1 MNKNIL
7 LESRKEY
14 LLDNFER
21 AMSEGWIE
29 VYIQPVVRSSNGRV
43 CEEEALARWDDPV
56 LGVLNP
62 NDIVPVLEEAG
73 LIEKLDIYILEKVI
87 EKIERQKE
95 MGLYIVPTSIN
106 FSQLDFQSDCVVKK
120 IDKIIS
126 ASGIPK
132 NIFSFEISENPCV
145 TEKDK
150 TINQLERLQKLGYGI
165 EFDDF
170 GSGDSSLLLAN
181 QIHFNSAKINL
192 SLTRQI
198 LVNSNA
204 RILVTEL
211 VKMARA
217 LDIEIIVKGVEDKEQ
232 VDFLREIGCA
242 KLQGFYFS
250 KPLAV
255 KHLEEFAESDR
266 KFLKMENPKEADY
279 YNTVD
284 RVSLHEMSYVNESIK
299 GTNAENG
306 IIPMAIME
314 IDEYELSMM
323 RLNKECQTF
332 IDKNF
337 PNCTDKNRVVLSAQ
351 EVFPGPYVVSSIKN
365 SLKSEGNIIIDDRTP
380 IGQTVH
386 LMIKKIATNP
396 ENNKTAVLIAV
407 ISVGEKEK
415 AIDTISYNYISRALS
430 EDYIAMYFVNSETN
444 GYVEYKSDGINRD
457 VTFEYTGEDF
467 FVDSHTNKNNK
478 IYEEDQKMFN
488 EIVTKEN
495 IIKNIEDHGSFSL
508 TFRVNAG
515 STPRYVSLKAVKDRR
530 DGKHFIIGVNSVD
543 NQVKRQEKFREMQEE
558 RIYYSRIAALVGDFY
573 AVYCVDL
580 KDDSYTIY
588 RTQLGA
594 DYVGTDRKGLDF
606 FEETRRLVKTIIYPE
621 DLNGFYDAIVKEKI
635 LDEIARNGSF
645 NYEYRLMI
653 EDRPAFFIYKAIIIK
668 ENDEEKLIV
677 GLINIDAEVRKER
690 EYAEKLSVAEDM
702 AMKDE
707 LTGVKNKHAYT
718 QAEETLE
725 GQIAAGIVREYAI
738 AVFDLNGLK
747 YVNDTYGH
755 IAGDNFIK
763 EGCKIIC
770 DAFSHSP
777 VYRIGGDEFA
787 VIIKGADYTNL
798 GFSMGYIEAKNNE
811 NRVSGGVTIAA
822 GMAKGR
828 DNQTIKQVFELAD
841 KKMYEKKTQMK
852 Y

>member
-7 LESRKEY
+7 LESKKEY
-14 LLDNFER
+14 LLENFER
-21 AMSEGWIE
+21 ALNEDWID

-73 LIEKLDIYILEKVI
+73 LIAKLDLYILEKVI
-87 EKIERQKE
+87 EKMKRQIE

-106 FSQLDFQSDCVVKK
+106 FSQLDFQSGSVVKK
-120 IDKIIS
+120 IDEIIS
-126 ASGIPK
+126 ASGISK
-132 NIFSFEISENPCV
+132 NIFSFEISENSSL

-150 TINQLERLQKLGYGI
+150 TICQLERLQKLGYGI

-204 RILVTEL
+204 KILVTEL

-250 KPLAV
+250 KPIAV
-255 KHLEEFAESDR
+255 KDLEKFAEND
-266 KFLKMENPKEADY
+266 KQFLKMENPKEAEY

-284 RVSLHEMSYVNESIK
+284 RVSLHEMSYVNESIE
-299 GTNAENG
+299 GTAVENG

-323 RLNKECQTF
+323 RLNKECQVF

-337 PNCTDKNRVVLSAQ
+337 PNCADKNRVVLSAQ
-351 EVFPGPYVVSSIKN
+351 EEFPGAYTVSAIKK
-365 SLKSEGNIIIDDRTP
+365 SLKSGGNIIIDDRTP

-396 ENNKTAVLIAV
+396 ETNKTAVIIAV

-415 AIDTISYNYISRALS
+415 TIDSLSYNYISRALS
-430 EDYIAMYFVNSETN
+430 EDYIAMYFVNIETN
-444 GYVEYKSDGINRD
+444 AYVEYKSDGLNRD
-457 VTFEYTGEDF
+457 VTIEYSGTDF
-467 FVDSHTNKNNK
+467 FEDSHVNKNHK
-478 IYEEDQKMFN
+478 IYEEDQQMFN

-508 TFRVNAG
+508 TYRVNAG
-515 STPRYVSLKAVKDRR
+515 STPRYVRLKAVKDRR

-543 NQVKRQEKFREMQEE
+543 NQIKQQERFVAMQEE
-558 RIYYSRIAALVGDFY
+558 RIYYSRIASLVGAFY

-580 KDDSYTIY
+580 NDNSYTIY
-588 RTQLGA
+588 KTQSG
-594 DYVGTDRKGLDF
+594 DNYISTNRKGLDF
-606 FEETRRLVKTIIYPE
+606 FEETRRLVKEIIYPD
-621 DLNGFYDAIVKEKI
+621 DLKGFYKAIVKEKI
-635 LDEIARNGSF
+635 LDTIAKKGSF
-645 NYEYRLMI
+645 EYEYRLMI
-653 EDRPAFFIYKAIIIK
+653 EGKPRFFRYKAIIIK
-668 ENDEEKLIV
+668 ENEEEKLIV
-677 GLINIDAEVRKER
+677 GLIDIDDEVRKEK
-690 EYAEKLSVAEDM
+690 EYVENLSMVEDM

-707 LTGVKNKHAYT
+707 LTGVKNKHAYAR
-718 QAEETLE
+718 AEERLE
-725 GQIAAGIVREYAI
+725 VQIAAGTLREYAI

-770 DAFSHSP
+770 DAFPHSP

-787 VIIKGADYTNL
+787 VIIEGTDYSNL

-822 GMAKGR
+822 GMAKGG
-828 DNQTIKQVFELAD
+828 DDLTIKQVFEQAD
-841 KKMYEKKTQMK
+841 KNMYKKKAQMK